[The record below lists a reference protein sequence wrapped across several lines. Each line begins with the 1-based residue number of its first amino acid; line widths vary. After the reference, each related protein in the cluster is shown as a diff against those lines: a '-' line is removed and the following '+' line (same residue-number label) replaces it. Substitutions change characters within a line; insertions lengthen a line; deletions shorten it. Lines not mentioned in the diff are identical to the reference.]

1 MLAVAEAERYR
12 QTLQQL
18 QATQQRLGYH
28 SDWLIREGDF
38 PSLRLGLVLSTY
50 RWKASEEA
58 LLQYLS
64 LGGNLLMLDA
74 TTVTTISNHLGELLN
89 TQNVRREHC
98 WIILR
103 GTKDSAEKLAHE
115 LGVGWWDM
123 VLDSDAKPSGKTNG
137 VLPQNLTWQTLK
149 SGSISNWSS
158 DLLLECLQGWPDAP
172 FVTTATYKL
181 FKENQ
186 QNLRDYLQA
195 LLLCELRINLLQ
207 QQVGSTS
214 RFSLTNPLQ
223 KAMQIIQTLAE
234 WNDYLVHSWY
244 PVFQHQ
250 TRKLQQ
256 QNPQSLEQSKR
267 LFNHFEREL
276 MGLMGL
282 FEETLRQRHALLL
295 ANFLEKQQQK
305 LTEDLPPDS
314 QFIRWLVRQDHVQRL
329 WLPVGHL
336 DQLTA
341 RLGLMRQPLHVPLA
355 APV

>member
-103 GTKDSAEKLAHE
+103 GTRDSAEKLAHE

-137 VLPQNLTWQTLK
+137 VLPQNITWQTLK

>member
-1 MLAVAEAERYR
+1 MLTVAEAERYR

-28 SDWLIREGDF
+28 SDWLIKEDDF
-38 PSLRLGLVLSTY
+38 PSPRLGLVLSTY

-64 LGGNLLMLDA
+64 LGGNLLLLDA
-74 TTVTTISNHLGELLN
+74 TTVITISKPLGELLN
-89 TQNVRREHC
+89 TQNVRRENC

-103 GTKDSAEKLAHE
+103 GAKDSAEKLAHQ

-123 VLDSDAKPSGKTNG
+123 VLENDSKSDNKTSK
-137 VLPQNLTWQTLK
+137 VLPQNLTWQSLK
-149 SGSISNWSS
+149 SGKIQSWSS

-207 QQVGSTS
+207 QQVGSTL

-256 QNPQSLEQSKR
+256 QNPQSLEQSKI
-267 LFNHFEREL
+267 LFKHFEREL

-305 LTEDLPPDS
+305 LTDDSPPDS
-314 QFIRWLVRQDHVQRL
+314 QFIRWLMGQDHVQRL

>member
-137 VLPQNLTWQTLK
+137 VLPQNITWQTLK
-149 SGSISNWSS
+149 SGNISSWSS

>member
-98 WIILR
+98 WIILW

-137 VLPQNLTWQTLK
+137 VLPQNITWQALK

-244 PVFQHQ
+244 PVFQYQ

-267 LFNHFEREL
+267 LFNHFERQL

>member
-137 VLPQNLTWQTLK
+137 VLPQNITWQTLR
-149 SGSISNWSS
+149 SGNISSWSS

-256 QNPQSLEQSKR
+256 QSPQSLEQSKR

-276 MGLMGL
+276 MGWMGL

>member
-103 GTKDSAEKLAHE
+103 GTRDSAEKLAHE

-256 QNPQSLEQSKR
+256 QSPQSLEQSKR

>member
-18 QATQQRLGYH
+18 QAAQQRLGYH

-89 TQNVRREHC
+89 TQNVRRDHC

-137 VLPQNLTWQTLK
+137 ILPQNITWQTLK
-149 SGSISNWSS
+149 SGNISSWSS

-314 QFIRWLVRQDHVQRL
+314 QFIRWLLRQDHVQRL

>member
-1 MLAVAEAERYR
+1 
-12 QTLQQL
+12 
-18 QATQQRLGYH
+18 
-28 SDWLIREGDF
+28 
-38 PSLRLGLVLSTY
+38 
-50 RWKASEEA
+50 
-58 LLQYLS
+58 
-64 LGGNLLMLDA
+64 
-74 TTVTTISNHLGELLN
+74 
-89 TQNVRREHC
+89 
-98 WIILR
+98 
-103 GTKDSAEKLAHE
+103 
-115 LGVGWWDM
+115 M
-123 VLDSDAKPSGKTNG
+123 VLENDSKSDNKTSK
-137 VLPQNLTWQTLK
+137 VLPQNLTWQSLK
-149 SGSISNWSS
+149 SGKIQSWSS

-186 QNLRDYLQA
+186 QSLRDYLQA

-207 QQVGSTS
+207 QQVGSTL

-256 QNPQSLEQSKR
+256 QNPQLLEQSKI

-314 QFIRWLVRQDHVQRL
+314 QFIRWLVRQDYVQRL

>member
-18 QATQQRLGYH
+18 QAAQQRLGYH

-244 PVFQHQ
+244 PVFQYQ
-250 TRKLQQ
+250 TRKLKQ

-295 ANFLEKQQQK
+295 ANFLEKQLQK

>member
-18 QATQQRLGYH
+18 QAAQQRLGYH

-137 VLPQNLTWQTLK
+137 VLPQNITWQALK

-244 PVFQHQ
+244 PVFQYQ

>member
-103 GTKDSAEKLAHE
+103 GTRDSAEKLAHE

-137 VLPQNLTWQTLK
+137 VLPQNITWQTLK
-149 SGSISNWSS
+149 SGNISSWSS

-256 QNPQSLEQSKR
+256 QSPQSLEQSKR

>member
-103 GTKDSAEKLAHE
+103 GTRDSAEKLAHE

-137 VLPQNLTWQTLK
+137 VLPQNITWQTLK
-149 SGSISNWSS
+149 SGNISSWSS

-207 QQVGSTS
+207 QQVGSTL

-256 QNPQSLEQSKR
+256 QSPQSLEQSKR

>member
-18 QATQQRLGYH
+18 QAAQQRLGYH

-137 VLPQNLTWQTLK
+137 VLPQNITWQTLK
-149 SGSISNWSS
+149 SGNISSWSS

-207 QQVGSTS
+207 QQVGSTL

-256 QNPQSLEQSKR
+256 QSPQSLEQSKR

>member
-103 GTKDSAEKLAHE
+103 GTRDSAEKLAHA

-123 VLDSDAKPSGKTNG
+123 ILDNDAKPSGKTNG

-149 SGSISNWSS
+149 NGNISSWSS

-195 LLLCELRINLLQ
+195 LLQCELRINLLQ

-244 PVFQHQ
+244 PVFQYQ
-250 TRKLQQ
+250 TRKLKQ

-295 ANFLEKQQQK
+295 ANFLEKQLQK

>member
-137 VLPQNLTWQTLK
+137 VLPQNITWQTLK

>member
-1 MLAVAEAERYR
+1 
-12 QTLQQL
+12 
-18 QATQQRLGYH
+18 
-28 SDWLIREGDF
+28 
-38 PSLRLGLVLSTY
+38 
-50 RWKASEEA
+50 
-58 LLQYLS
+58 
-64 LGGNLLMLDA
+64 
-74 TTVTTISNHLGELLN
+74 
-89 TQNVRREHC
+89 
-98 WIILR
+98 
-103 GTKDSAEKLAHE
+103 
-115 LGVGWWDM
+115 M
-123 VLDSDAKPSGKTNG
+123 VLENDSKSDNKTSK
-137 VLPQNLTWQTLK
+137 VLPQNLTWQSLK
-149 SGSISNWSS
+149 SGKIRNWSS

-207 QQVGSTS
+207 QQVGSTL

-244 PVFQHQ
+244 PVFQYQ

-256 QNPQSLEQSKR
+256 QNPQSLEQSKI

-314 QFIRWLVRQDHVQRL
+314 QFIRWLVRQDYVQRL

>member
-18 QATQQRLGYH
+18 QAAQQRLGYH

-98 WIILR
+98 WIILW

-137 VLPQNLTWQTLK
+137 ILPQNITWQTLK
-149 SGSISNWSS
+149 SGNISSWSS

-195 LLLCELRINLLQ
+195 LLLCELKINLLQ

-256 QNPQSLEQSKR
+256 QSHQSLEQSKR

-276 MGLMGL
+276 IGLMGL

-314 QFIRWLVRQDHVQRL
+314 QFIRWLLRQDNVQRL

>member
-137 VLPQNLTWQTLK
+137 VLPQNITWQTLK
-149 SGSISNWSS
+149 SGNISSWSS

-172 FVTTATYKL
+172 FVTTATYKI

-186 QNLRDYLQA
+186 QNLRGYLQA

-256 QNPQSLEQSKR
+256 QSPQSLEQSKR

>member
-1 MLAVAEAERYR
+1 MFAVAEEERNR
-12 QTLQQL
+12 QTLQKL

-28 SDWLIREGDF
+28 SDWLIGEGSF
-38 PSLRLGLVLSTY
+38 PSLRLGLILSTY
-50 RWKASEEA
+50 RWKASKEA
-58 LLQYLS
+58 LLQYLN

-89 TQNVRREHC
+89 TQNVHRENC

-103 GTKDSAEKLAHE
+103 GKDTADKLAHE

-123 VLDSDAKPSGKTNG
+123 ILDNDSKPDSKTSQA
-137 VLPQNLTWQTLK
+137 LPQNITWQTLK
-149 SGSISNWSS
+149 SGNISSWTS
-158 DLLLECLQGWPDAP
+158 DLLLECLQGWPDTP
-172 FVTTATYKL
+172 FVTAATCKL

-186 QNLRDYLQA
+186 QSLRDHLQA
-195 LLLCELRINLLQ
+195 LLICELRINFLQ
-207 QQVGSTS
+207 QQVGNTS

-223 KAMQIIQTLAE
+223 KAMQTIQTLTE
-234 WNDYLVHSWY
+234 WNDYFVHSWY

-256 QNPQSLEQSKR
+256 HNLQVLEKSKI
-267 LFNHFEREL
+267 LFQHFEDEL
-276 MGLMGL
+276 MGLIGL
-282 FEETLRQRHALLL
+282 FEETLCQRQALLL
-295 ANFLEKQQQK
+295 ANFLAKQQQK

-314 QFIRWLVRQDHVQRL
+314 QFIRWLMRQDHVQRL

>member
-149 SGSISNWSS
+149 SGNISNWSS

>member
-98 WIILR
+98 WIILW

-137 VLPQNLTWQTLK
+137 VLPQNITWQTLK
-149 SGSISNWSS
+149 SGNISSWSS

-244 PVFQHQ
+244 PVFQYQ
-250 TRKLQQ
+250 TRKLKQ

>member
-103 GTKDSAEKLAHE
+103 GTRDSAEKLAHE

-123 VLDSDAKPSGKTNG
+123 VLDNDAKPSGKTNG

-181 FKENQ
+181 FKKNQ

-256 QNPQSLEQSKR
+256 QSPQSLEQSKR

>member
-18 QATQQRLGYH
+18 QAAQQRLGYH

-74 TTVTTISNHLGELLN
+74 TTVTRISNHLGELLN

-137 VLPQNLTWQTLK
+137 VLPQNITWQTLK

-195 LLLCELRINLLQ
+195 LFLCELRINLLQ
-207 QQVGSTS
+207 QQVGSLS

-256 QNPQSLEQSKR
+256 QSPQSLEQSKR

>member
-74 TTVTTISNHLGELLN
+74 TTVTTISNHLGGLLN

-123 VLDSDAKPSGKTNG
+123 VLDSDAKPSGKTNR

-149 SGSISNWSS
+149 NGNISSWSS

-195 LLLCELRINLLQ
+195 LLQCELRINLLQ

-256 QNPQSLEQSKR
+256 QSPQSLEQSKR

>member
-18 QATQQRLGYH
+18 QAAQQRLGYH

-137 VLPQNLTWQTLK
+137 VLPQNITWQTLK

-256 QNPQSLEQSKR
+256 QSPQSLEQSKR

-276 MGLMGL
+276 IGLMGL

-314 QFIRWLVRQDHVQRL
+314 QFIRWLVRQDNVQRL

>member
-18 QATQQRLGYH
+18 QAAQQRLGYH

-137 VLPQNLTWQTLK
+137 VLPQNITWQTLK
-149 SGSISNWSS
+149 SGNISNWSS

-256 QNPQSLEQSKR
+256 QSPQSLEQSKR

>member
-18 QATQQRLGYH
+18 QAAQQRLGYH

-137 VLPQNLTWQTLK
+137 VLPQNITWQTLK
-149 SGSISNWSS
+149 SGNISSWSS

-244 PVFQHQ
+244 PVFQYQ

>member
-1 MLAVAEAERYR
+1 MLTVAEAERYR

-28 SDWLIREGDF
+28 SDWLIKEDDF
-38 PSLRLGLVLSTY
+38 PSPRLGLVLSTY

-64 LGGNLLMLDA
+64 LGGNLLLLDA
-74 TTVTTISNHLGELLN
+74 TTVITISKPLGELLN
-89 TQNVRREHC
+89 TQNVRRENC

-103 GTKDSAEKLAHE
+103 GAKDSAEKLAHQ

-123 VLDSDAKPSGKTNG
+123 VLENDSKFDNKTSK
-137 VLPQNLTWQTLK
+137 VLPQNLTWQSLK
-149 SGSISNWSS
+149 SGKIRSWSS

-207 QQVGSTS
+207 QQVGSTL

-256 QNPQSLEQSKR
+256 QNPQSLEQSKI
-267 LFNHFEREL
+267 LFNRFEREL

-305 LTEDLPPDS
+305 LTDDSPPDS
-314 QFIRWLVRQDHVQRL
+314 QFIRWLMGQDNVQRL

>member
-137 VLPQNLTWQTLK
+137 VLPQNITWQTLK

-158 DLLLECLQGWPDAP
+158 DLLHECLQGWPDAP

-244 PVFQHQ
+244 PVFQYQ

>member
-103 GTKDSAEKLAHE
+103 GTRDSAEKLAHE

>member
-98 WIILR
+98 WIILW

-244 PVFQHQ
+244 PVFQYQ

-267 LFNHFEREL
+267 LFNHFERQL

>member
-137 VLPQNLTWQTLK
+137 VLPQNITWQTLK

-256 QNPQSLEQSKR
+256 QSPQSLEQSKR

>member
-137 VLPQNLTWQTLK
+137 VLPQNITWQTLK
-149 SGSISNWSS
+149 SGNISSWSS

-244 PVFQHQ
+244 PVFQYQ

>member
-1 MLAVAEAERYR
+1 MLTVAEAERSR

-74 TTVTTISNHLGELLN
+74 TTITTISNHLGELLD

-98 WIILR
+98 WVILR

-123 VLDSDAKPSGKTNG
+123 VLDSDAKPSGKTNE

-172 FVTTATYKL
+172 FVTAATYKL

-256 QNPQSLEQSKR
+256 QSPQSLEQSKR

-282 FEETLRQRHALLL
+282 FEEILRQRHALLL

>member
-50 RWKASEEA
+50 RRKASEEA

-98 WIILR
+98 WIILW

-115 LGVGWWDM
+115 LGVGWWDI
-123 VLDSDAKPSGKTNG
+123 VIENDSKPDSKTSR
-137 VLPQNLTWQTLK
+137 VLPQNLTWQVLK
-149 SGSISNWSS
+149 SGNISSWSS

-195 LLLCELRINLLQ
+195 LLLCELRINLLL

-314 QFIRWLVRQDHVQRL
+314 QFIRWLMRQHHVQRL

>member
-244 PVFQHQ
+244 PVFQYQ

>member
-137 VLPQNLTWQTLK
+137 VLPQNITWQTLK
-149 SGSISNWSS
+149 SGNISSWSS

-181 FKENQ
+181 FKKNQ

-195 LLLCELRINLLQ
+195 LLLCELKINLLQ

-244 PVFQHQ
+244 PVFQYQ

>member
-89 TQNVRREHC
+89 TQNVRRDHC

-149 SGSISNWSS
+149 NGNISSWSS

-256 QNPQSLEQSKR
+256 QSPQSLEQSKR

-314 QFIRWLVRQDHVQRL
+314 QFIRWLLRQDHVQRL

>member
-18 QATQQRLGYH
+18 QAAQQRLGYH

-149 SGSISNWSS
+149 NGNISSWSS

-256 QNPQSLEQSKR
+256 QSPQSLEQSKR

>member
-137 VLPQNLTWQTLK
+137 VLPQNITWQTLK
-149 SGSISNWSS
+149 SGNISSWSS

-186 QNLRDYLQA
+186 QSLRDYLQA